1 MGGGGRRMSEEDFD
15 KKLADL
21 EGRIRN
27 DLNNY
32 ITPVYGSMEKLKTEI
47 EIERVELKDKLV
59 KAETKLKIY
68 EAMFKKL
75 NLNINLDP
83 ADKEEE

>member
-1 MGGGGRRMSEEDFD
+1 MSEEDFD

-21 EGRIRN
+21 EGNIRN

-32 ITPVYGSMEKLKTEI
+32 ITPVYGSMERLKNEI
-47 EIERVELKDKLV
+47 ETERVELKSKLV
-59 KAETKLKIY
+59 KAESKLKIY
-68 EAMFKKL
+68 EAMFEKL
-75 NLNINLDP
+75 NLNVNLDP

>member
-1 MGGGGRRMSEEDFD
+1 MGRGGMIEEDFD

-32 ITPVYGSMEKLKTEI
+32 ITPVYGSMERLKTEI

-59 KAETKLKIY
+59 KAEAKLKIY

>member
-1 MGGGGRRMSEEDFD
+1 MSEEDFD

-32 ITPVYGSMEKLKTEI
+32 ITPVYGSMERLKTEI

>member
-1 MGGGGRRMSEEDFD
+1 MSEEDFD

-21 EGRIRN
+21 EGNIRN

-32 ITPVYGSMEKLKTEI
+32 ITPVYGSIERLKTEI
-47 EIERVELKDKLV
+47 GIERVELKDKLV
-59 KAETKLKIY
+59 KAEARLKIY
-68 EAMFKKL
+68 DAMFTKF
-75 NLNINLDP
+75 NVNINLGP

>member
-1 MGGGGRRMSEEDFD
+1 MSEEDID

-21 EGRIRN
+21 EGDIIN
-27 DLNNY
+27 ALNNY
-32 ITPVYGSMEKLKTEI
+32 ITPVYGAIERLKTEI

-59 KAETKLKIY
+59 KTEAKLKIY

-75 NLNINLDP
+75 NLNVNLDH

>member
-1 MGGGGRRMSEEDFD
+1 MIEEDFD

-21 EGRIRN
+21 EGNIRN

-32 ITPVYGSMEKLKTEI
+32 ITPVYGSIERLKDEI
-47 EIERVELKDKLV
+47 SIERVELKDKLV
-59 KAETKLKIY
+59 KAEARLKIY
-68 EAMFKKL
+68 EAMFEKL

>member
-1 MGGGGRRMSEEDFD
+1 MSEEDFD

-32 ITPVYGSMEKLKTEI
+32 VTPVYGSMERLKTEI
-47 EIERVELKDKLV
+47 EVERVELKDKLV
-59 KAETKLKIY
+59 KAEAKLKIY

>member
-1 MGGGGRRMSEEDFD
+1 MSEEDFD
-15 KKLADL
+15 KKLAEL
-21 EGRIRN
+21 EGTIRN

-32 ITPVYGSMEKLKTEI
+32 ITPVYGSMERLKNEI

-75 NLNINLDP
+75 NLNVNLDP

>member
-1 MGGGGRRMSEEDFD
+1 MNEEDFR
-15 KKLADL
+15 KKLMEL
-21 EGRIRN
+21 EGTIKN

-32 ITPVYGSMEKLKTEI
+32 ITPVYGSMERLKNEI
-47 EIERVELKDKLV
+47 EIDRVELKDKLV
-59 KAETKLKIY
+59 KAEAKLKIY

>member
-1 MGGGGRRMSEEDFD
+1 MSEEDID
-15 KKLADL
+15 KKLAEL
-21 EGRIRN
+21 EGTIRN

-32 ITPVYGSMEKLKTEI
+32 ITPVYGSMERLKNEI

-59 KAETKLKIY
+59 KAEAKLKIY

>member
-47 EIERVELKDKLV
+47 EIERVELKDKLT
-59 KAETKLKIY
+59 KAEAKLKIY

-75 NLNINLDP
+75 NLNINLYP